1 MALPEIATPIYTL
14 TIPSTKKRVKYRPF
28 LVKEQKLLILAMEN
42 EDQEQILDAITNTIK
57 ACLITKLDMSTLAL
71 FDIEYL
77 FLQIRARSI
86 SEEIEMRVTCAD
98 DGETTVDVKFMVDDV
113 KVNFPKGHT
122 NIIKLDDD
130 LTIEMQYP
138 DLDYFAKINFMDEK
152 VDEYELVA
160 KCIKR
165 VYVGEDDFTS
175 DSLDESKAWVE
186 GLTNNQFEKIQSF
199 FETMPTLRHVLKVK
213 NPKTKVANEVVLE
226 GLSDFFVQPS
236 FTRAS

>member
-14 TIPSTKKRVKYRPF
+14 TIPSTKKKVKYRPF
-28 LVKEQKLLILAMEN
+28 LVKEQKLLILALEN
-42 EDQEQILDAITNTIK
+42 DDQQQILDAITKTIQD
-57 ACLITKLDMSTLAL
+57 CLHTKVNVADLAL

-86 SEEIEMRVTCAD
+86 SEEIEMKVTCQD

-113 KVNFPKGHT
+113 KVNYPKGHT
-122 NIIKLDDD
+122 NIIELSDN

-213 NPKTKVANEVVLE
+213 NPKTKVVNEVVLE
-226 GLSDFFVQPS
+226 GLSDFFV
-236 FTRAS
+236 

>member
-1 MALPEIATPIYTL
+1 MPLPEIATPTYTL

-57 ACLITKLDMSTLAL
+57 ACLITKIDMATLAL

-122 NIIKLDDD
+122 NIIKLDDN

-152 VDEYELVA
+152 IDEYELVA

-186 GLTNNQFEKIQSF
+186 GLTNSQFEKIQSF

-213 NPKTKVANEVVLE
+213 NPKTKVVNEVVLE
-226 GLSDFFVQPS
+226 GLSDFFV
-236 FTRAS
+236 

>member
-14 TIPSTKKRVKYRPF
+14 TIPSTKKKVKYRPF

-57 ACLITKLDMSTLAL
+57 ACLITKVDMATLAL

-122 NIIKLDDD
+122 NIIELDND

-199 FETMPTLRHVLKVK
+199 FETMPTLRHILKVK
-213 NPKTKVANEVVLE
+213 NPKTKVVNEVVLE
-226 GLSDFFVQPS
+226 GLSDFFV
-236 FTRAS
+236 

>member
-14 TIPSTKKRVKYRPF
+14 TIPSTKKKVKYRPF

-57 ACLITKLDMSTLAL
+57 ACLITKIDMTTLAL

-122 NIIKLDDD
+122 NIIKLDND

-213 NPKTKVANEVVLE
+213 NPKTKVVNEVVLE
-226 GLSDFFVQPS
+226 GLSDFFV
-236 FTRAS
+236 

>member
-14 TIPSTKKRVKYRPF
+14 TVPSTKKRVKYRPF
-28 LVKEQKLLILAMEN
+28 LVKEQKLLILALEN
-42 EDQEQILDAITNTIK
+42 DDQEQILDAITKTIQN
-57 ACLITKLDMSTLAL
+57 CLHTKINVADMAL

-86 SEEIEMRVTCAD
+86 SEEIEMKVTCAD

-130 LTIEMQYP
+130 LTVEMKYP
-138 DLDYFAKINFMDEK
+138 DLEYFTKVNFIGTDP
-152 VDEYELVA
+152 DPYELVA

-165 VYVGEDDFTS
+165 VYVGEEDYS
-175 DSLDESKAWVE
+175 ADSVEESKKWVE
-186 GLTNNQFEKIQSF
+186 GLTNNQFDKLQTF
-199 FETMPTLRHVLKVK
+199 FETMPSLRHVLKVK
-213 NPKTKVANEVVLE
+213 NPKTKKSNEVRLE
-226 GLSDFFVQPS
+226 GLSDFF
-236 FTRAS
+236 A

>member
-1 MALPEIATPIYTL
+1 MPLPEIATPTYTL

-57 ACLITKLDMSTLAL
+57 ACLITNVDMATLAL

-122 NIIKLDDD
+122 NIIELDDD

-175 DSLDESKAWVE
+175 DSLDESKEWVE

-213 NPKTKVANEVVLE
+213 NPKTKVVNEVVLE
-226 GLSDFFVQPS
+226 GLSDFFV
-236 FTRAS
+236 

>member
-57 ACLITKLDMSTLAL
+57 SCLITKVDMATLAL

-122 NIIKLDDD
+122 NIIKLDDN

-213 NPKTKVANEVVLE
+213 NPKTKVVNEVVLE
-226 GLSDFFVQPS
+226 GLSDFFV
-236 FTRAS
+236 

>member
-1 MALPEIATPIYTL
+1 MALPEIATPTYTL
-14 TIPSTKKRVKYRPF
+14 TIPSTKKKVKYRPF

-57 ACLITKLDMSTLAL
+57 ACLITKVDMATLAL

-122 NIIKLDDD
+122 NIIELDND

-175 DSLDESKAWVE
+175 DSLDESKEWVE

-213 NPKTKVANEVVLE
+213 NPKTKVVNEVVLE
-226 GLSDFFVQPS
+226 GLSDFFV
-236 FTRAS
+236 

>member
-14 TIPSTKKRVKYRPF
+14 TIPSTKKKVKYRPF

-57 ACLITKLDMSTLAL
+57 ACLITKVDMATLAL

-122 NIIKLDDD
+122 NIIKLSDD

-213 NPKTKVANEVVLE
+213 NPKTKVVNEVVLE
-226 GLSDFFVQPS
+226 GLSDFFV
-236 FTRAS
+236 

>member
-14 TIPSTKKRVKYRPF
+14 TIPSTKKKVKYRPF

-57 ACLITKLDMSTLAL
+57 ACLITKIDMATLAL

-122 NIIKLDDD
+122 NIIKLNDD

-213 NPKTKVANEVVLE
+213 NPKTKVVNEVVLE
-226 GLSDFFVQPS
+226 GLSDFFV
-236 FTRAS
+236 

>member
-14 TIPSTKKRVKYRPF
+14 TIPSTKKKVKYRPF
-28 LVKEQKLLILAMEN
+28 LVKEQKILILAMEN

-57 ACLITKLDMSTLAL
+57 ACLITKVDMATLAL

-122 NIIKLDDD
+122 NIIELDND

-186 GLTNNQFEKIQSF
+186 GLTNSQFEKIQSF

-213 NPKTKVANEVVLE
+213 NPKTKVVNEVVLE
-226 GLSDFFVQPS
+226 GLSDFFV
-236 FTRAS
+236 

>member
-1 MALPEIATPIYTL
+1 MALPEIATPTYTL
-14 TIPSTKKRVKYRPF
+14 TIPSTKKKVKYRPF

-186 GLTNNQFEKIQSF
+186 GLTNNQFEKIQQF

-213 NPKTKVANEVVLE
+213 NPKTKVTNEVVLE
-226 GLSDFFVQPS
+226 GLSDFFV
-236 FTRAS
+236 

>member
-14 TIPSTKKRVKYRPF
+14 TIPSTKKKVKYRPF

-57 ACLITKLDMSTLAL
+57 ACLITKIDMATLAL

-122 NIIKLDDD
+122 NIIKLSDD

-213 NPKTKVANEVVLE
+213 NPKTKVVNEVVLE
-226 GLSDFFVQPS
+226 ALSDFFV
-236 FTRAS
+236 

>member
-1 MALPEIATPIYTL
+1 MALPEIATPTYTL

-57 ACLITKLDMSTLAL
+57 ACLITNVDMATLAL

-122 NIIKLDDD
+122 NIIKLDDN

-213 NPKTKVANEVVLE
+213 NPKTKVVNEVVLE
-226 GLSDFFVQPS
+226 GLSDFFV
-236 FTRAS
+236 

>member
-1 MALPEIATPIYTL
+1 M
-14 TIPSTKKRVKYRPF
+14 PSTKKRVKYRPF
-28 LVKEQKLLILAMEN
+28 LVKEQKVLIIALEN
-42 EDQEQILDAITNTIK
+42 NDQEQILNAITTVLKNCI
-57 ACLITKLDMSTLAL
+57 ITKMSFDDLAL

-122 NIIKLDDD
+122 NIIKLNDD

-186 GLTNNQFEKIQSF
+186 GLTNSQFEKIQSF

-213 NPKTKVANEVVLE
+213 NPKTKVVNEVVLE
-226 GLSDFFVQPS
+226 GLSDFFV
-236 FTRAS
+236 

>member
-14 TIPSTKKRVKYRPF
+14 TIPSTKKKVKYRPF

-57 ACLITKLDMSTLAL
+57 ACLITKVDMATLAL

-122 NIIKLDDD
+122 NIIKLDDN

-213 NPKTKVANEVVLE
+213 NPKTKVVNEVVLE
-226 GLSDFFVQPS
+226 GLSDFFV
-236 FTRAS
+236 

>member
-1 MALPEIATPIYTL
+1 MPLPEIATPIYTL
-14 TIPSTKKRVKYRPF
+14 TLPSTKKKIKYRPF

-42 EDQEQILDAITNTIK
+42 EDQEQILDAITNTIQT
-57 ACLITKLDMSTLAL
+57 CLLTKIDVKDMAL

-77 FLQIRARSI
+77 FMQIRARSI
-86 SEEIEMRVTCAD
+86 SEEVEMKVTCQD
-98 DGETTVDVKFMVDDV
+98 DGETTVDIKFMVDDI

-122 NIIKLDDD
+122 NVIKLTDD
-130 LTIEMQYP
+130 LTVEMKYP
-138 DLDYFAKINFMDEK
+138 DIDYFTKINFMEETP
-152 VDEYELVA
+152 DEYELVA

-175 DSLDESKAWVE
+175 DSLDESKEWVE

-213 NPKTKVANEVVLE
+213 NPKTKVVNEVVLE
-226 GLSDFFVQPS
+226 GLSDFFV
-236 FTRAS
+236 

>member
-1 MALPEIATPIYTL
+1 MALPEIATPTYTL
-14 TIPSTKKRVKYRPF
+14 TIPSTKKKVKYRPF
-28 LVKEQKLLILAMEN
+28 LVKEQKILILAMEN

-57 ACLITKLDMSTLAL
+57 SCLITKVDMATLAL

-122 NIIKLDDD
+122 NIVKLDND

-186 GLTNNQFEKIQSF
+186 GLTNSQFEKIQSF

-213 NPKTKVANEVVLE
+213 NPKTKVVNEVVLE
-226 GLSDFFVQPS
+226 GLSDFFV
-236 FTRAS
+236 

>member
-1 MALPEIATPIYTL
+1 MALPEIATPTYTL
-14 TIPSTKKRVKYRPF
+14 TIPSTKKKVKYRPF
-28 LVKEQKLLILAMEN
+28 LVKEQKILILAMEN

-57 ACLITKLDMSTLAL
+57 SCLITKVDMTTLAL

-113 KVNFPKGHT
+113 KVNFPKGHA
-122 NIIKLDDD
+122 NIIELDND
-130 LTIEMQYP
+130 LKIDMQYP
-138 DLDYFAKINFMDEK
+138 DLDYFTRINFMDEK

-186 GLTNNQFEKIQSF
+186 GLTNNQLEKIQQF

-213 NPKTKVANEVVLE
+213 NPKTKVVNEVVLE
-226 GLSDFFVQPS
+226 GLSDFFV
-236 FTRAS
+236 

>member
-14 TIPSTKKRVKYRPF
+14 TVPSTKKRVKYRPF
-28 LVKEQKLLILAMEN
+28 LVKEQKLLILALEN
-42 EDQEQILDAITNTIK
+42 DDQEQILDAITKTIQN
-57 ACLITKLDMSTLAL
+57 CLHTKIKVEDMAL

-86 SEEIEMRVTCAD
+86 SEEIEMKVTCAD
-98 DGETTVDVKFMVDDV
+98 DGETTIDVKFLVDDV

-130 LTIEMQYP
+130 LTVEMKYP
-138 DLDYFAKINFMDEK
+138 DLEYFTKVNFIGEEPDA
-152 VDEYELVA
+152 YELVA

-165 VYVGEDDFTS
+165 VYVGEDDYTA
-175 DSLDESKAWVE
+175 DSVEESKKWVE
-186 GLTNNQFEKIQSF
+186 GLTNAQFDKIQSF
-199 FETMPTLRHVLKVK
+199 FETMPSLRHVLKVK

-226 GLSDFFVQPS
+226 GLSDFF
-236 FTRAS
+236 A